1 MPCLSRLRRRLA
13 LVQVIEGEVDAVE
26 KRRCD
31 RSVMEHLAAS
41 GIAMEAVAITG
52 DGCSFIIDSRDG
64 ARFASAIVNLN
75 VALKFHDRLAS

>member
-1 MPCLSRLRRRLA
+1 MFHNRAIAATLFYGIDL
-13 LVQVIEGEVDAVE
+13 
-26 KRRCD
+26 
-31 RSVMEHLAAS
+31 AS
-41 GIAMEAVAITG
+41 GIAVEAVAITG